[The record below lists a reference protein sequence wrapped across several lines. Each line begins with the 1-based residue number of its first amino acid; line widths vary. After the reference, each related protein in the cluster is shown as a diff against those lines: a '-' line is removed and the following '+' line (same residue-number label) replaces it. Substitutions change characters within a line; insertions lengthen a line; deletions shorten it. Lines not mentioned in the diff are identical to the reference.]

1 MISKKL
7 SLSALLIFSTVAN
20 ISAQVSD
27 NSIAEAYKG
36 KNGDWKYV
44 EYIFL
49 EKPKADLKK
58 FAQKTRASLIALA
71 ALTILSTKVDS
82 IKNMTFDGSAIKF
95 DFQTYSAGAL
105 GLISYEY
112 IISYMDASIKHEALV
127 SFLKNWSLHKE
138 NVPTSLIPVFDELSE
153 LFNASKDKT
162 FSSEDVNAIFE
173 VIQHLIEHEFSNRY
187 ESKDKKKD
195 ADMLGMFKTIT
206 DIGKNLAPS
215 SK

>member
-1 MISKKL
+1 MEIRR
-7 SLSALLIFSTVAN
+7 I
-20 ISAQVSD
+20 
-27 NSIAEAYKG
+27 
-36 KNGDWKYV
+36 
-44 EYIFL
+44 YI
-49 EKPKADLKK
+49 
-58 FAQKTRASLIALA
+58 
-71 ALTILSTKVDS
+71 
-82 IKNMTFDGSAIKF
+82 
-95 DFQTYSAGAL
+95 
-105 GLISYEY
+105 
-112 IISYMDASIKHEALV
+112 HEALV